1 MTFNYFIMMTGSLL
15 ACIQKLTVQHFTL
28 EVKNLFPKTIT
39 SIPVF
44 QLLLVM
50 LLLTMEAISLMVDIR
65 LETKYLREVPTELY
79 ITNLRSI
86 TESDILVSSTD
97 DK

>member
-1 MTFNYFIMMTGSLL
+1 MMTRSLL
-15 ACIQKLTVQHFTL
+15 VGIQKLTVQHFTL
-28 EVKNLFPKTIT
+28 EVKNLFTKVIT

-44 QLLLVM
+44 PLLMVM
-50 LLLTMEAISLMVDIR
+50 LLLTMEAIGWMVYIKHKTKSLR
-65 LETKYLREVPTELY
+65 KVPTELY

-97 DK
+97 DKW